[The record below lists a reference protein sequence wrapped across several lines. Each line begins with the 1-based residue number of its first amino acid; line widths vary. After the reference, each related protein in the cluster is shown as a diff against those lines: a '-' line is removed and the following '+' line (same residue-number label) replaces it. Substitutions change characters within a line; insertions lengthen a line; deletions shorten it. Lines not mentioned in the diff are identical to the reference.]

1 MYYLFTVCVIEIRSC
16 EIVFSKSKMCM
27 HSMCGSQASYQVS
40 RANQLASGCGTQSI
54 SDVLADV
61 SVPEATPGY
70 LADGEDIT
78 RLLLQTGKTEGPA
91 LNPCSVQMPKAAVL
105 SFHTWHERAPGIVGI
120 LLGSKKKTAPAV
132 SVSPLWWGVAL
143 RSFLQVRRSRPFV
156 PKRIST
162 SVGSSQQGEP
172 PTIRIVRES
181 RPGLPVFAAKAH
193 CPLLALWQPGR
204 FEYVYTI
211 YTNIC
216 VCIYIYNILIYIY
229 IYIYIYIVY
238 TPSLAGILS
247 MYKQA
252 SILQL
257 SEGLFQFQGIS

>member
-120 LLGSKKKTAPAV
+120 LLGSKKKN
-132 SVSPLWWGVAL
+132 SS
-143 RSFLQVRRSRPFV
+143 SSQC
-156 PKRIST
+156 ISIV
-162 SVGSSQQGEP
+162 VGSSFEELLASEKVKAVCSKEDLYICGVITAGRTTNHQDRERIQTWTSRVRGEG
-172 PTIRIVRES
+172 S
-181 RPGLPVFAAKAH
+181 LPVA
-193 CPLLALWQPGR
+193 
-204 FEYVYTI
+204 
-211 YTNIC
+211 
-216 VCIYIYNILIYIY
+216 CIMATWKI
-229 IYIYIYIVY
+229 
-238 TPSLAGILS
+238 
-247 MYKQA
+247 
-252 SILQL
+252 
-257 SEGLFQFQGIS
+257 